1 LKNLLIIGL
10 GRLGVRH
17 LQGMLN
23 SGIAAHIY
31 CIDIYKRSIEDAKE
45 KASEVSHGSEL
56 IYSPELPEGKQI
68 DLAII
73 ATNSSE
79 RFDLSK
85 KLLESNEVRH
95 LILEKVVFT
104 NPNEYSTFSK
114 LLKTQ
119 NTACYVNHVRRLFPH
134 YQKLKDQLQ
143 TTVPIYGSVSG
154 SGWGLASNT
163 LHFIDLF
170 QFLTGSIAIEINTK
184 GLKDFFPAK
193 RKGYDEISGLLE
205 VKFANNSTLFIYC
218 GEADFNGISIHLS
231 QNNQQFFINEGLSN
245 IMKSS
250 EVSEIE
256 TIRSFMVTETTAQIT
271 KELLNTDSCQLPK
284 FNNIK
289 DTHEL
294 FVSTLFD
301 MYSNTTNTANEKLKI
316 T

>member
-1 LKNLLIIGL
+1 MKNLLIIGL

-31 CIDIYKRSIEDAKE
+31 CIDIHKPSIEDAKE
-45 KASEVSHGSEL
+45 KASEVTHESKL

-73 ATNSSE
+73 ATNSGE

-85 KLLESNEVRH
+85 KLLESNAVRH

-104 NPNEYSTFSK
+104 NPNEYSAFSK

-119 NTACYVNHVRRLFPH
+119 NTPCYVNHVRRLFPH

-143 TTVPIYGSVSG
+143 TTVPIHGSVSG

-170 QFLTGSIAIEINTK
+170 QFLTGSIAIAINTK

-205 VKFANNSTLFIYC
+205 IKFANKSTLFIYC
-218 GEADFNGISIHLS
+218 GQAEFNGISIHLS

-250 EVSEIE
+250 EFSEIE
-256 TIRSFMVTETTAQIT
+256 TIRSLMVTETTAQIT